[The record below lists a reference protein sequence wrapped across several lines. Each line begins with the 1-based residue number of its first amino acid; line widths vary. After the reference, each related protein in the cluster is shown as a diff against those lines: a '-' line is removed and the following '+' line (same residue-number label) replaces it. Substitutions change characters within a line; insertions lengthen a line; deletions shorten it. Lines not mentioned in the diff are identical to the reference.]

1 MRLKFNQGRENMSE
15 FEQDEIAGKEENEG
29 VSRYDFLKSLGIGL
43 GAAGLGAV
51 MGGQA
56 LADGEK
62 KGKYVVVITNGGN
75 DPNRAILALIL
86 ASVAADK
93 GWGSVNVWMTLE
105 GADLACKSKAERIE
119 SAVFK
124 KFGNAMELMK
134 KLKEK
139 GAWFGVC
146 PPCLDYFAP
155 TDKVEFVEKAG
166 GDWLLKNIQDAWVVW
181 M

>member
-1 MRLKFNQGRENMSE
+1 MSE
-15 FEQDEIAGKEENEG
+15 KEKNSIAGIEGEEG
-29 VSRYDFLKSLGIGL
+29 VSRFDFLKSVGIGL

-56 LADGEK
+56 LAEGEK
-62 KGKYVVVITNGGN
+62 KGKYVVVLTNGGN
-75 DPNRAILALIL
+75 DPNRAILALLL

-93 GWGSVNVWMTLE
+93 GWGSVHVWMTLD
-105 GADLACKSKAERIE
+105 GADLAAKSKAERIE
-119 SAVFK
+119 SPVFK
-124 KFGNAMELMK
+124 KFGNAMDLMK

-146 PPCLDYFAP
+146 PPCADYFAGG
-155 TDKVEFVEKAG
+155 DKLDFVEKAG
-166 GDWLLKNIQDAWVVW
+166 GDWLMKNIQGAWVVW

>member
-1 MRLKFNQGRENMSE
+1 MSE
-15 FEQDEIAGKEENEG
+15 KEKNSIAGIEGEEG
-29 VSRYDFLKSLGIGL
+29 VSRFDFLKSVGIGL

-56 LADGEK
+56 LAEGEK
-62 KGKYVVVITNGGN
+62 KGKYVVVLTNGGN
-75 DPNRAILALIL
+75 DPNRAILALLL

-93 GWGSVNVWMTLE
+93 GWGSVHIWMTLD
-105 GADLACKSKAERIE
+105 GADLAAKSKAERIE
-119 SAVFK
+119 SPVFK
-124 KFGNAMELMK
+124 KFGNAMDLMK

-146 PPCLDYFAP
+146 PPCADYFAGG
-155 TDKVEFVEKAG
+155 DKLDFVEKAG
-166 GDWLLKNIQDAWVVW
+166 GDWLMKNIQDAWVVW